1 MVTCVRVRELVRE
14 LPDVR
19 ERLTDDIS
27 DDDPLLELGI
37 IDSFDLI
44 ELILKLENE
53 FSVSIDPESLTE
65 ENFGTIQQITSLI
78 ESITTTV

>member
-1 MVTCVRVRELVRE
+1 MVTCVRIRELVRE

-19 ERLTDDIS
+19 GRLTDDIS

-65 ENFGTIQQITSLI
+65 ENFGTIRQITSLI
-78 ESITTTV
+78 ESIATTV